1 MVSLYRGYGTIGC
14 SNLYLMWGN
23 QLAEA
28 LYHLNL
34 ILFEKELN
42 ALAHAVG
49 HPATAR
55 YDCRKVGFDGAI
67 NHYAVF
73 GCMVRV
79 LVHRCALKQRLGW
92 DTSPV

>member
-14 SNLYLMWGN
+14 GNLYLVWGN

-42 ALAHAVG
+42 ALAHVIG
-49 HPATAR
+49 HTATAG
-55 YDCRKVGFDGAI
+55 YDCRKVGFDSTI
-67 NHYAVF
+67 NHHAVL

-79 LVHRCALKQRLGW
+79 LVYRCALKKSLGW